1 MMPLQPFSFN
11 VALVTL
17 NHLGRQLYRT
27 FNTVLGEAISN
38 AWDADANN
46 VWIYIDRQQNKIII
60 KDDGYGMSENDFRDK
75 FLYVGYEK
83 RGENN
88 ENAQSPNGRPYIGR
102 KGIGKLALLAGA
114 ERIHIVSK
122 TEHTDF
128 IGITI
133 DNKKI
138 DQEIKENKSIVEHH
152 LDLVPETE
160 YVMFSTGL
168 EHGTIV
174 IFDKLLVNHTEEYF
188 RKVIALFLRFALKD
202 PTFKIHINDQ
212 EISYEQ
218 DLSHLID
225 HTQILWTI
233 NDIDDELVNL
243 IAGNLENKYD
253 YKGNQIKLSADNS
266 IRGFIA
272 SVDKPSNVKDPV
284 LDEKLGIDLFV
295 NGRLRERD
303 ILRHIPKSR
312 IYENYLYGQIHYDE
326 LDDDVDRFTSSREGV
341 IDNDPKF
348 KAFLNNLNL
357 IMSKIAEQWNK
368 VRKDLNGIGDLE
380 NKKNGTEAQQF
391 IEGALHAKAGE
402 FVTSNEAIIED
413 DNRQQNLKKAIEILA
428 KQGEQNVE
436 SYIDCF
442 VSENI
447 LRSYIKQEKIDLSL
461 HNTKFND
468 EDISVSEFI
477 KKKSDFEQKQIDESG
492 VNTIIRDG
500 ELKGL
505 SFLELKQLADIIDE
519 VKSVRVRTNLT
530 MKSDEYRPLRNA
542 VMHTALL
549 TDGAKRKLSI
559 LKEEMIYR
567 LNSIVLA
574 KTEKTNDNNQCE
586 LTFE

>member
-1 MMPLQPFSFN
+1 MPLQPFTFD

-60 KDDGYGMSENDFRDK
+60 KDDGYGMSEDDFRHK

-88 ENAQSPNGRPYIGR
+88 DVTKSPNGRPYIGR

-122 TEHTDF
+122 TDHSDF

-133 DNKKI
+133 DNNKI
-138 DQEIKENKSIVEHH
+138 DQEIKENKSIVEHQ
-152 LDLVPETE
+152 LDLVPESE
-160 YVMFSTGL
+160 YVMYTNGL
-168 EHGTIV
+168 EHGTVV
-174 IFDKLLVNHTEEYF
+174 IFDKLLSNHTEEYF

-202 PTFKIHINDQ
+202 PTFKIYINDQ

-218 DLSHLID
+218 DLSHLIE
-225 HTQILWTI
+225 HTQILWNI
-233 NDIDDELVNL
+233 NGLEDEFVNL
-243 IAGNLENKYD
+243 IVKNLKAKYD
-253 YKGNQIKLSADNS
+253 YDGNIIALKSDGV

-272 SVDKPSNVKDPV
+272 SIDKPSNAKDPV
-284 LDEKLGIDLFV
+284 LEEKLGIDLFV

-312 IYENYLYGQIHYDE
+312 IYENYLYGQIHYDD
-326 LDDDVDRFTSSREGV
+326 LDDKVDRFTSSREGV
-341 IDNDPKF
+341 MDNDPKF
-348 KAFLNNLNL
+348 KVFLGNLDS

-368 VRKDLNGIGDLE
+368 VRKDLNGIGELE
-380 NKKNGTEAQQF
+380 NEANGTKAQQY
-391 IEGALHAKAGE
+391 IAGALHEKAGE
-402 FVTSNEAIIED
+402 FVITN
-413 DNRQQNLKKAIEILA
+413 DNIVQDVDRQKTLKKAIETLA
-428 KQGEQNVE
+428 KQGEQNIE

-447 LRSYIKQEKIDLSL
+447 LRTYIQQEGIDLTSKP
-461 HNTKFND
+461 TKLKG
-468 EDISVSEFI
+468 EDISVADFI
-477 KKKSDFEQKQIDESG
+477 IARNAEEQQQINTSG
-492 VNTIIRDG
+492 INTVIREG
-500 ELKGL
+500 NLKDL
-505 SFLELKQLADIIDE
+505 SFLDLTQLAEIVDI
-519 VKSVRVRTNLT
+519 KTTPRFRASLT

-549 TDGAKRKLSI
+549 TNEAKIKLNI
-559 LKEEMIYR
+559 LKKEMVYR

-574 KTEKTNDNNQCE
+574 KKSEIDDNKQSKLSLE
-586 LTFE
+586 

>member
-1 MMPLQPFSFN
+1 MPLQPFTFD

-60 KDDGYGMSENDFRDK
+60 KDDGYGMSEDDFRHK

-88 ENAQSPNGRPYIGR
+88 DVTKSPNGRPYIGR

-122 TEHTDF
+122 TDHSDF

-133 DNKKI
+133 DNNKI
-138 DQEIKENKSIVEHH
+138 DQEIKENKSIVEHQ
-152 LDLVPETE
+152 LDLVPESE
-160 YVMFSTGL
+160 YGIYTNGL

-174 IFDKLLVNHTEEYF
+174 IFDKLLSNHTEEYF

-202 PTFKIHINDQ
+202 PTFKIYINDQ

-218 DLSHLID
+218 DLSHLIE
-225 HTQILWTI
+225 HTQILWNI
-233 NDIDDELVNL
+233 NGLEDEFVNL
-243 IAGNLENKYD
+243 IVKNLKAKYD
-253 YKGNQIKLSADNS
+253 YDGNIIVLKSDGA

-272 SVDKPSNVKDPV
+272 SIDKPSNAKDPV
-284 LDEKLGIDLFV
+284 LEEKLGIDLFV

-312 IYENYLYGQIHYDE
+312 IYENYLYGQIHYDD
-326 LDDDVDRFTSSREGV
+326 LDDKVDRFTSSREGV
-341 IDNDPKF
+341 MDNDPKF
-348 KAFLNNLNL
+348 KGLLGNLDS

-368 VRKDLNGIGDLE
+368 VRKDLNGIGELE
-380 NKKNGTEAQQF
+380 NEANGTKAQQY
-391 IEGALHAKAGE
+391 IAGALHEKAGE
-402 FVTSNEAIIED
+402 FVITN
-413 DNRQQNLKKAIEILA
+413 DNIVQDVDRQKTLKKAIETLA
-428 KQGEQNVE
+428 KQGEQNIE

-447 LRSYIKQEKIDLSL
+447 LRTYIQQEGIDLTSKPIKL
-461 HNTKFND
+461 KG
-468 EDISVSEFI
+468 EDISVADFI
-477 KKKSDFEQKQIDESG
+477 IARNAEEQQQINTSG
-492 VNTIIRDG
+492 INTVIREG
-500 ELKGL
+500 NLKDL
-505 SFLELKQLADIIDE
+505 SFLDLTQLAEIVDI
-519 VKSVRVRTNLT
+519 KTTPRFRASLT

-549 TDGAKRKLSI
+549 TNEAKIKLNI
-559 LKEEMIYR
+559 LKKEMVYR

-574 KTEKTNDNNQCE
+574 KKSEIDDNKQSKLSLE
-586 LTFE
+586 

>member
-1 MMPLQPFSFN
+1 MPLQPFTFN

-38 AWDADANN
+38 AWDADASN
-46 VWIYIDRQQNKIII
+46 VWIYIDKQQDKIII
-60 KDDGYGMSENDFRDK
+60 KDDGYGMSEDDFRHK

-88 ENAQSPNGRPYIGR
+88 DITKSPNGRPYIGR

-114 ERIHIVSK
+114 KRIHIVSK
-122 TEHTDF
+122 TDHSDF

-133 DNKKI
+133 DNNKI
-138 DQEIKENKSIVEHH
+138 DQEIKENKSIKEHK
-152 LDLVPETE
+152 LDLVPESE
-160 YVMFSTGL
+160 YVMYTNGL

-174 IFDKLLVNHTEEYF
+174 IFDKLSANHTEEYF

-218 DLSHLID
+218 DLSHLIE

-233 NDIDDELVNL
+233 NGLEDDFINL
-243 IAGNLENKYD
+243 IVKNLKSKYD
-253 YKGNQIKLSADNS
+253 YDGNVIELKSDAA

-272 SVDKPSNVKDPV
+272 SIDKPSNAKDPV
-284 LDEKLGIDLFV
+284 LEEKLGIDLFV

-341 IDNDPKF
+341 MDNDPKF

-357 IMSKIAEQWNK
+357 IMSKIADQWNK

-380 NKKNGTEAQQF
+380 NKENGTEAQQF
-391 IEGALHAKAGE
+391 IEGALHAKASE
-402 FVTSNEAIIED
+402 FVTANEAIVED

-447 LRSYIKQEKIDLSL
+447 LRTYIQQEKMDLTSYSTKL
-461 HNTKFND
+461 NGADIPVLDFITTRKTEEQQQINDSGINT
-468 EDISVSEFI
+468 V
-477 KKKSDFEQKQIDESG
+477 
-492 VNTIIRDG
+492 IRDG
-500 ELKGL
+500 SLKDL
-505 SFLELKQLADIIDE
+505 SFLDLTQLAKIVDE
-519 VKSVRVRTNLT
+519 KTSKTFRASLT

-549 TDGAKRKLSI
+549 TDDAKIKLAI
-559 LKEEMIYR
+559 LKKEMIYR

-574 KTEKTNDNNQCE
+574 KTEKTDDNNQCE
-586 LTFE
+586 LALE